1 MSQLFSPFSC
11 FDCLTGLESQLGLSF
26 VKCMFGPAT
35 RFEIA
40 GEAAGGNRME
50 LVKFLLTHVLSNV
63 ATFFFC
69 LAAICNWLQLLPS
82 TGLYT
87 LSC

>member
-1 MSQLFSPFSC
+1 MSQLFSPFFC

-40 GEAAGGNRME
+40 GGNRTE
-50 LVKFLLTHVLSNV
+50 LVKFLLMHVLSDV

-69 LAAICNWLQLLPS
+69 SAAICNCIAPAPS
-82 TGLYT
+82 
-87 LSC
+87 